1 MKKYILIIKTITN
14 DKLSKSLIGGG
25 ASVKAPQDI
34 HKIALQNGYEEY
46 PIILRGYKNKLLF
59 IVVLF
64 LKMIR
69 LAINLP
75 NGATLLIQ
83 YPSLNPKMLYFILPF
98 FFLYI
103 IIYLYY
109 QI

>member
-46 PIILRGYKNKLLF
+46 P
-59 IVVLF
+59 
-64 LKMIR
+64 LKMI
-69 LAINLP
+69 
-75 NGATLLIQ
+75 G
-83 YPSLNPKMLYFILPF
+83 YSS
-98 FFLYI
+98 
-103 IIYLYY
+103 
-109 QI
+109 

>member
-46 PIILRGYKNKLLF
+46 PITVSYTHLTLPTILL
-59 IVVLF
+59 V
-64 LKMIR
+64 
-69 LAINLP
+69 
-75 NGATLLIQ
+75 
-83 YPSLNPKMLYFILPF
+83 
-98 FFLYI
+98 
-103 IIYLYY
+103 
-109 QI
+109 

>member
-64 LKMIR
+64 LK
-69 LAINLP
+69 ND
-75 NGATLLIQ
+75 
-83 YPSLNPKMLYFILPF
+83 SSC
-98 FFLYI
+98 
-103 IIYLYY
+103 Y
-109 QI
+109 QFT